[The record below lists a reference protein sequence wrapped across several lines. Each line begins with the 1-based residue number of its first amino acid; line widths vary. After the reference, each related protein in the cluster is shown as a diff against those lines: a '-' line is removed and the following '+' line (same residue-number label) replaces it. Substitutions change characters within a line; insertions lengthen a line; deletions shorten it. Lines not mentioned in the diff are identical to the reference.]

1 MCVEGGLKQMKYSKY
16 NDVEKKLADFVVS
29 LKYEDI
35 PEEVI
40 DAIKR
45 LFIDYAG
52 LSYKGAEME
61 SSKPVLELL
70 GKIDSLKKI
79 NNTDGG
85 VVAGTEFGARY
96 EYSCMANGI
105 FSHSLELDD
114 VVNEASIHPGVVV
127 FPAAISAAEEIGS
140 NGKDF
145 ITAVVAGYE
154 VMIRLGRAINP
165 TAHYRCGFH
174 PTGTTGTF
182 AAAAVVGKLTGLRS
196 DELISAFGISTSQ
209 TASSLE
215 FLNDGT
221 WTKRFHPGWSAHSG
235 YIGAKLASC
244 GFKGPRRGIEG
255 KYGFLNSYSD
265 DSKPEL
271 AVENLGS
278 EFLTLNTS
286 IKPHACCRYNQSPI
300 DATLDIV
307 KNNDITADQVDEVN
321 VKLVGPGMQ
330 LVGEPLKKK
339 QNPENIVDA
348 QFSLPYAVSIAILKK
363 RAFLDE
369 YSEELI
375 NSAQV
380 KNLMKKVS
388 CSRDSNLETEFPKK
402 WPCEVAIKTVEGQ
415 VFNSKIDHP
424 KGDPE
429 NPLCEDELILK
440 FKSFTDK
447 MPQDQQEKFIEEVYS
462 LENIQDINDLSAYLS
477 LFHHK

>member
-1 MCVEGGLKQMKYSKY
+1 MEYSEY
-16 NDVEKKLADFVVS
+16 NDIEKKLADFVVS
-29 LKYEDI
+29 LNYEDI
-35 PEEVI
+35 PVEVN
-40 DAIKR
+40 DSIKR
-45 LFIDYAG
+45 LLIDYAG

-61 SSKPVLELL
+61 SSKPVLQMLAKLDGFKE
-70 GKIDSLKKI
+70 IDEENGS
-79 NNTDGG
+79 
-85 VVAGTEFGARY
+85 VVAGTEFKARY
-96 EYSCMANGI
+96 EYSCLANGI

-127 FPAAISAAEEIGS
+127 FPAAISAAEETGA

-154 VMIRLGRAINP
+154 VMIRLGRAVNP
-165 TAHYRCGFH
+165 TAHYKCGFH

-182 AAAAVVGKLTGLRS
+182 AAAVTVGKLMGLSS

-209 TASSLE
+209 AASSLE

-244 GFKGPRRGIEG
+244 GFKGPMRGIEG

-271 AVENLGS
+271 SVENLGS

-300 DATLDIV
+300 DATLDLV
-307 KNNDITADQVDEVN
+307 KNNDITADQVEEVN

-330 LVGEPLKKK
+330 LVGEPWEKK
-339 QNPENIVDA
+339 QNPENVVDA

-369 YSEELI
+369 YNEEVI
-375 NSAQV
+375 NSIEV
-380 KNLMKKVS
+380 KDLMKKVS

-402 WPCEVAIKTVEGQ
+402 WPCEVEIKTVDGR
-415 VFNSKIDHP
+415 VFNSKIEHP

-429 NPLCEDELILK
+429 NPLCDDELILK
-440 FKSFTDK
+440 FKSLADK
-447 MPQDQQEKFIEEVYS
+447 MTQDQQEKFIEEVYS
-462 LENIQDINDLSAYLS
+462 LENIQDINELSAYLS
-477 LFHHK
+477 LSS